1 MKSGK
6 HTDTII
12 FVACDQNQVEIL
24 SEHLHELGFTSKN
37 SEHSDATMS
46 FINDA
51 SQKNLHHVKSFSP
64 DVINPEI
71 LKMLSSVSSKDVC
84 ILIVSQDL
92 SYVKI
97 AMNEKHKSLENHP
110 TISEIERDHII
121 ITLKKCG
128 WKCNTAAK
136 LLGID
141 RTTLYRKMRKYG
153 ITK

>member
-1 MKSGK
+1 MKSRL

-24 SEHLHELGFTSKN
+24 SEHLHALGFKSK
-37 SEHSDATMS
+37 EFQHAGETMS
-46 FINDA
+46 SISGA
-51 SQKNLHHVKSFSP
+51 SLENSQHAKSASP
-64 DVINPEI
+64 DIINPEI
-71 LKMLSSVSSKDVC
+71 LKMLSSISSKDVC
-84 ILIVSQDL
+84 ILIISQDL

-97 AMNEKHKSLENHP
+97 AMNEQHNSFENHP

-128 WKCNTAAK
+128 WNCKTTAK

-141 RTTLYRKMRKYG
+141 RTTLYRKMKKYG
-153 ITK
+153 ITR